1 MKKQPF
7 CNFSLA
13 GVSLTEFG
21 LMIPAPFTQLQVDNS
36 QIDSYTSWTLTVTV
50 GGSDTKKA
58 NIAAFEALLYTSAQA
73 ASSYSNSS
81 GIPAETFFN
90 QFSKPESLYCISPDS
105 FLTMKP
111 SLRP

>member
-36 QIDSYTSWTLTVTV
+36 QIDSYTSWSLSVTV
-50 GGSDTKKA
+50 GGSANKKA
-58 NIAAFEALLYTSAQA
+58 NIAAFEALLYSAA
-73 ASSYSNSS
+73 
-81 GIPAETFFN
+81 
-90 QFSKPESLYCISPDS
+90 
-105 FLTMKP
+105 
-111 SLRP
+111 